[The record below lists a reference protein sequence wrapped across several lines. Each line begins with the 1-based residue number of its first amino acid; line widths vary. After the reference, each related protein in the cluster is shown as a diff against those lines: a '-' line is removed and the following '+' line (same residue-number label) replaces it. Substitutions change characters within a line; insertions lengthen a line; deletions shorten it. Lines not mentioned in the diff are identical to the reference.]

1 MNLTT
6 AGPSALPLVVNYPDS
21 VAFMYSG
28 QPVTVRALSAVPA
41 LQVTVTLMH
50 DASGASHT
58 ETRLFRGG
66 RVDFDLGRTMQ
77 LLAPD
82 VDEAFSNYDRSASGL
97 AQAFTAFL
105 SYTDTDGVSYP
116 IATVSTL
123 AMYGALD
130 QGEEYGAPEQ
140 KRLWVNFPQTFAIWR
155 NFAGGAFGFNVNGTA
170 VRPDSYEGAQ
180 MQEVNLQNVL
190 KEEGED
196 ALLAQLTGAPSTVE
210 LTWSLRIAT
219 SPAQVQN
226 FRTLTLVPDAR
237 TRGTYLRWLNRRGEI
252 SYWLFENSQLR
263 TATTVRNAFR
273 RHYEGNL
280 TDPSYGSLRNPQK
293 ADYREAREMTLG
305 AVGVSREEYD
315 ELCDLFVS
323 PVIERLMPD
332 GATWQRVN
340 VAAGTYARSIKRD
353 TPRLQDVEI
362 VIELPERNTV
372 KL

>member
-58 ETRLFRGG
+58 ETRLFHGG
-66 RVDFDLGRTMQ
+66 RVDFGLGRTMQ

-140 KRLWVNFPQTFAIWR
+140 KRLWVNFPQTFAVWR
-155 NFAGGAFGFNVNGTA
+155 NKDGDMGFVVDGKA
-170 VRPDSYEGAQ
+170 VFPESLEGADF
-180 MQEVNLQNVL
+180 QEADLKDVL
-190 KEEGED
+190 REAGED
-196 ALLAQLTGAPSTVE
+196 ALLGRIVSAPVAVD
-210 LTWSLRIAT
+210 LTWSKRIAV
-219 SPAQVQN
+219 SPERDQLL
-226 FRTLTLVPDAR
+226 RRITLVPDACR
-237 TRGTYLRWLNRRGEI
+237 RGTYLRWLNRRGEI
-252 SYWLFENSQLR
+252 DYWLFENSQLR
-263 TATTVRNAFR
+263 TTTTVLGSFR
-273 RHYEGNL
+273 RHYDGSL
-280 TDPSYGSLRNPQK
+280 TDPAQGSLRNPQK
-293 ADYREAREMTLG
+293 ADYREAREMALG
-305 AVGVSREEYD
+305 AVGLTRDEY
-315 ELCDLFVS
+315 EGLSSLFVS
-323 PVIERLMPD
+323 PVVERLMPD